1 MSVATAYEKERGAY
15 VQDVSA
21 GNDPRLREALERC
34 GCARPSVASA
44 DIVSSLDHEIRI
56 IEVKGRGSSG
66 PITVIEREHETFSAA
81 GPASW
86 LYVVWNTTQPGPY
99 RLITVQDPQHLPW
112 VQTQPAEREPGMPRG
127 SRHEAKFECQPQHI
141 QHLGVEA
148 DLTGLTL
155 PSKTTTR

>member
-99 RLITVQDPQHLPW
+99 RLITVQDPSTSRGFKLSQRNAS
-112 VQTQPAEREPGMPRG
+112 PACQEGRVTRRSSSASHSTSSTSV
-127 SRHEAKFECQPQHI
+127 SRP
-141 QHLGVEA
+141 
-148 DLTGLTL
+148 T
-155 PSKTTTR
+155 